1 MYVPKTGDPVTP
13 LWFISG
19 VGLLQWNRY
28 DLPRQGSTCF
38 LTMLSPAPRHD
49 RSPAGRYR
57 PAAPAGPDGGA
68 RLT

>member
-49 RSPAGRYR
+49 RSPAG
-57 PAAPAGPDGGA
+57 APG
-68 RLT
+68 